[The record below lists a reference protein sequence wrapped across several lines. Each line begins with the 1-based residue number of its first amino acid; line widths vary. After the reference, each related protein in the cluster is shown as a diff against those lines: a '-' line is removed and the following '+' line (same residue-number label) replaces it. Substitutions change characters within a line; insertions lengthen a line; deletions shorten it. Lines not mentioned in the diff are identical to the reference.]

1 MAGLYVDTSSL
12 GRILLNEPDASQIRA
27 TMATFTS
34 LWSSQLLAVELR
46 RLGRRQALEPAADRL
61 LRAVELTP
69 LGHTNLSRA
78 ARLEP
83 IETRTLDA
91 IHLEAAI
98 RLRGAGTVDAVLTHH
113 DQLRAAC
120 QHHGIPLA

>member
-12 GRILLNEPDASQIRA
+12 GRILLQEPDAPSIRA
-27 TMATFTS
+27 TMANFTS
-34 LWSSQLLAVELR
+34 LWSSQLIAVELR
-46 RLGRRQALEPAADRL
+46 RLGRREALEPAADRL
-61 LRAVELTP
+61 LNAVQLTP

-78 ARLEP
+78 ARLDPVE
-83 IETRTLDA
+83 IRTLDA

-98 RLRGAGTVDAVLTHH
+98 RLRGAGTIAAVLTH
-113 DQLRAAC
+113 DRQLRAGC

>member
-1 MAGLYVDTSSL
+1 MAGLYVDTSSR
-12 GRILLNEPDASQIRA
+12 GRILLREPDAPSIRA
-27 TMATFTS
+27 TMAN
-34 LWSSQLLAVELR
+34 LHLAVVEPALAVELR
-46 RLGRRQALEPAADRL
+46 WLGRREDLEQAVRL

-78 ARLEP
+78 ARLDP
-83 IETRTLDA
+83 VDVRTLDA

-98 RLRGAGTVDAVLTHH
+98 RLRGAGTIAAVLTN
-113 DQLRAAC
+113 DNQLRAGC